1 MPIIS
6 LFTSLSLS
14 LSLSLSCFPLNF
26 LVEPSFFSLPPFKNH
41 LENKKESLQHSTVFI
56 SNPTASRV
64 VEKKEKKK
72 EKKRMK
78 TKKKEKKDMKN
89 AKKKERNDRGFL

>member
-1 MPIIS
+1 
-6 LFTSLSLS
+6 
-14 LSLSLSCFPLNF
+14 
-26 LVEPSFFSLPPFKNH
+26 VEPSFFSLPPFKNH

>member
-1 MPIIS
+1 
-6 LFTSLSLS
+6 
-14 LSLSLSCFPLNF
+14 
-26 LVEPSFFSLPPFKNH
+26 VEPSFFSLPPFKNH

-72 EKKRMK
+72 EKKKNENEEKRK
-78 TKKKEKKDMKN
+78 KKDMKN

>member
-1 MPIIS
+1 
-6 LFTSLSLS
+6 
-14 LSLSLSCFPLNF
+14 
-26 LVEPSFFSLPPFKNH
+26 VEPSFFSLPPFKNH

-78 TKKKEKKDMKN
+78 TKKKEKKRHEKCKKKKKKKKKKN
-89 AKKKERNDRGFL
+89 ATIVDFYKNVVI

>member
-1 MPIIS
+1 M
-6 LFTSLSLS
+6 
-14 LSLSLSCFPLNF
+14 
-26 LVEPSFFSLPPFKNH
+26 EPSFFSLPPFKNH

>member
-1 MPIIS
+1 
-6 LFTSLSLS
+6 
-14 LSLSLSCFPLNF
+14 
-26 LVEPSFFSLPPFKNH
+26 VEPSFFSLPPFKNH

-72 EKKRMK
+72 EKK
-78 TKKKEKKDMKN
+78 E
-89 AKKKERNDRGFL
+89 